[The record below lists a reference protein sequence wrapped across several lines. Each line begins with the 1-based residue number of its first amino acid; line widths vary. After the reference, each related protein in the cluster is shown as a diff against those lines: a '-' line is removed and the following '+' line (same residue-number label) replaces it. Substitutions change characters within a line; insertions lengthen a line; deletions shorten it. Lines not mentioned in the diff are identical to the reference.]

1 MSFFK
6 QLRREFA
13 GYNGKKLS
21 QDLMAG
27 LTVAAVALPLA
38 LAFGVSAG
46 ATAACGLVTAIVAG
60 LVISALTGGY
70 YQISGPTGAMAAIL
84 GSLIGAYGMQGMF
97 VATFL
102 AGIMLIIAAVLHL
115 GNLTAFVP
123 APVITGF
130 TSGIAVIIALGQ
142 IDNFFGTHSE
152 GGSALAKLASYSR
165 LGFHPN
171 MTTTIVALLVVL
183 LMVFF
188 PKKWNAVVPASL
200 VGIIIA
206 TAATM
211 IFKLDIATVG
221 DIPKSLMLP
230 DRLSPS
236 QIDWTAVPALLAPA
250 FSIAVLNMLESLLC
264 GASAGR
270 ATGVKLNNDQE
281 LFAQGVGNMVLPMFG
296 GIPATAA
303 LARTSVA
310 VRSGAQTRLTGIFH
324 AVGLLIMMLVLAPI
338 ISNVPMAALA
348 GVLMVTAWRMNEWS
362 AIRYVF
368 QHKFKGAMAKFIV
381 TMACTIVFD
390 LTVAIVVGVGLGL
403 ILMVAR
409 LSKLQINY
417 ERVDMSR
424 LKRDD
429 DTLNERY
436 SNAMVAYIT
445 GPLLFANIGT
455 LEELPEHI
463 GRCDTLLLSVGLIPE
478 NELSRS
484 IGVEM
489 NRVTS
494 GPNVSDKLETSAE
507 GIFACGNVLHVH
519 DLVDYVSEE
528 ATLAGTNAAAY
539 VRAESEE
546 AGGRRVEMKAE
557 NGVRYTVP
565 QSLDV
570 DHMRDQVTV
579 RFRVADVYKDRFISV
594 YYDDKRVVHRKK
606 KVLAPGEMEQ
616 VVIKK
621 ESLKDYPDLKKIVVC
636 TEVE

>member
-1 MSFFK
+1 MKMGMSFFK

-236 QIDWTAVPALLAPA
+236 QIDWATVPGLLAPA

-424 LKRDD
+424 LRTDD

-436 SNAMVAYIT
+436 SNAIVAYIT

-463 GRCDTLLLSVGLIPE
+463 GRCDTLLLSVRGVPSVDVSAAQTLLPMLR
-478 NELSRS
+478 ELKERG
-484 IGVEM
+484 IDVVVCGVPSATMTMLRRAGIVELLGEQSFYWSVE
-489 NRVTS
+489 RALLDHR
-494 GPNVSDKLETSAE
+494 PRPLAAFDSAE
-507 GIFACGNVLHVH
+507 A
-519 DLVDYVSEE
+519 
-528 ATLAGTNAAAY
+528 
-539 VRAESEE
+539 
-546 AGGRRVEMKAE
+546 
-557 NGVRYTVP
+557 
-565 QSLDV
+565 
-570 DHMRDQVTV
+570 
-579 RFRVADVYKDRFISV
+579 
-594 YYDDKRVVHRKK
+594 
-606 KVLAPGEMEQ
+606 
-616 VVIKK
+616 
-621 ESLKDYPDLKKIVVC
+621 
-636 TEVE
+636 